1 MSLYRRYAQGAP
13 EKVSDFTLTEDN
25 IDQYLKY
32 ALDMNDDINWLNHM
46 SDLQYKLEHADELDD
61 ELYTK
66 EYIERRIEKV
76 RAKRNGTDADSLEE
90 MKKIKADL
98 FHVNKEIDKVRPL
111 VFDKVEGQ
119 KEEHHVRM
127 SDLDD
132 RRKDL
137 EDQVDEF
144 YGHRY
149 PNLKKNM
156 KKIYYIIIDGV
167 DINTVQSCFMQMK
180 QVLLNNKTPEEASNE
195 LMDESTTKYNLPS
208 TIWDPIRSKTT
219 RKPKK

>member
-13 EKVSDFTLTEDN
+13 EKVSDFTLTQDN

-46 SDLQYKLEHADELDD
+46 SDLQYKLEHVDELDD
-61 ELYTK
+61 ELYTR
-66 EYIERRIEKV
+66 EYIERRIETV
-76 RAKRNGTDADSLEE
+76 RAKRNGTDTESLEE

-98 FHVNKEIDKVRPL
+98 FFVNKEIDKVRPL

-119 KEEHHVRM
+119 KGEHHIRM
-127 SDLDD
+127 SELDD
-132 RRKDL
+132 RRKEL

-144 YGHRY
+144 YGQRY
-149 PNLKKNM
+149 SNLKKNM

-180 QVLLNNKTPEEASNE
+180 QVLLNNKTPEEATNE
-195 LMDESTTKYNLPS
+195 LMDESTSKYNLPS
-208 TIWDPIRSKTT
+208 TIWDPIRSKTI
-219 RKPKK
+219 RKSKK